1 MTKKVLK
8 KILLVDDDLDI
19 LAVSKYCLEE
29 LKDIEIKYLSS
40 GEEAIKECVTFHP
53 DLIILDVM
61 MPKMDGIT
69 ALKAIRLLPSM
80 ANTPVIFFT
89 AKVQKEELDNYHQN
103 GVIDIITKP
112 FDPMT
117 LASRIL
123 EIWDLYQSKHQ

>member
-19 LAVSKYCLEE
+19 LAVAKYCLEE
-29 LKDIEIKYLSS
+29 LKDIEIKYMSS
-40 GEEAIKECVTFHP
+40 GEEAIKEALTFQP
-53 DLIILDVM
+53 DLIVLDVM

-69 ALKAIRLLPSM
+69 ALKAIRLIPSM
-80 ANTPVIFFT
+80 ATVPIIFFT
-89 AKVQKEELDNYHQN
+89 AKVQKEELDSYNQN
-103 GVIDIITKP
+103 GVIDIIAKP

-123 EIWDLYQSKHQ
+123 EMWDHHQSKQK

>member
-8 KILLVDDDLDI
+8 KILLVDDDQDI
-19 LAVSKYCLEE
+19 LNVARYCLEE

-40 GEEAIKECVTFHP
+40 GEEAIKEALTFQP
-53 DLIILDVM
+53 DLILLDVM

-80 ANTPVIFFT
+80 GSVPVIFFT
-89 AKVQKEELDNYHQN
+89 AKVQKEEISTYHKN

-123 EIWDLYQSKHQ
+123 EIWNRYQSK